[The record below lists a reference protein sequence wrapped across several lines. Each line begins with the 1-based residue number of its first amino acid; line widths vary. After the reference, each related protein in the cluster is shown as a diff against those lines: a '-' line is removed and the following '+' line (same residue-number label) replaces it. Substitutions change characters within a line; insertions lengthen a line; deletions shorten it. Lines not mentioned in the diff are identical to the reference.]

1 MVDMEALFF
10 QGQPPPRWEVFA
22 KAVQMVGRENL
33 AVVETGVSSD
43 YCNGLSTAF
52 WSSCREVSSVTS
64 IDLGRSGLEG
74 MEKKLGRPL
83 DKVSLSIG
91 HSVSV
96 IASLQ
101 NSSVDVLYLDS
112 DVDPELMLYEAM
124 AGLSKLRLPAAI
136 VADDTDSKGPLL
148 IDFLAGKRMPCK
160 FPPYGGWKGIMDVS
174 VERFRPP
181 GTFGLMIGLV
191 RSFHGFEAA

>member
-1 MVDMEALFF
+1 MSDMEALFF
-10 QGQPPPRWEVFA
+10 QGQSPPRWDVFS
-22 KAVQMVGRENL
+22 KAVQMVGRSDL
-33 AVVETGVSSD
+33 AVVETGVSHD

-52 WSSCREVSSVTS
+52 WSSCIEVSSVNS

-83 DKVSLSIG
+83 EKISLSIG

-96 IASLQ
+96 ISSLP
-101 NSSVDVLYLDS
+101 NRSVDILYLDS

-124 AGLSKLRLPAAI
+124 AGLSKLRFPAAI

-148 IDFLAGKRMPCK
+148 MDFLGGKRMPCK
-160 FPPYGGWKGIMDVS
+160 FPPYGGWKGNFDVS
-174 VERFRPP
+174 VEKFRPP

-191 RSFHGFEAA
+191 RGFLGFEAA